1 MTDYIFIYLIVA
13 LNTTCQLMLIWRQ
26 KLEANERRK
35 FCSMAIAIPIIIM
48 VTMRLLIAGGAI
60 HGSVAEQSLVE
71 QYVTKSISILLIAGP
86 WFVTIA
92 AIIAKMKMRTVLKK
106 QTALE
111 SN

>member
-35 FCSMAIAIPIIIM
+35 YFSLAIAIPLVIM
-48 VTMRLLIAGGAI
+48 VTMRFLIAGGAI

-71 QYVTKSISILLIAGP
+71 QYITKGTSILLIAGP

-92 AIIAKMKMRTVLKK
+92 AVMAKMKSR
-106 QTALE
+106 ALLIKHAI
-111 SN
+111 N